1 MDIEEVNPEF
11 KQRKLYF
18 LVENLKDFHSTLNV
32 QLQMRIPNELMVDLA
47 NCLIASPTVFTI
59 LNELQSKNTLF
70 IFNQFSLL

>member
-1 MDIEEVNPEF
+1 MDIDEVNPEF

-70 IFNQFSLL
+70 F